1 MNIRQEMKELC
12 ACLCR
17 QDELYAAL
25 ARRQGLSYHTAMT
38 LYALDQDQGCT
49 QKQIAENWMIP
60 KQTVNTVVKELERSG
75 YVELRAG
82 RDQKEK
88 LVFFT
93 PAGKVFAAE
102 GLRELYET
110 EERAVKAMGEA
121 RFREM
126 VAANRAF
133 TEAFS
138 AEVSHGA

>member
-1 MNIRQEMKELC
+1 
-12 ACLCR
+12 
-17 QDELYAAL
+17 
-25 ARRQGLSYHTAMT
+25 MT

-93 PAGKVFAAE
+93 PAGKAFAAE

>member
-1 MNIRQEMKELC
+1 
-12 ACLCR
+12 
-17 QDELYAAL
+17 
-25 ARRQGLSYHTAMT
+25 
-38 LYALDQDQGCT
+38 
-49 QKQIAENWMIP
+49 MIP

-93 PAGKVFAAE
+93 PAGKAFAAE